1 MNRRFALITF
11 LIILLTSCQTYNTGL
26 QQSLA
31 RADEAAALTTLRAI
45 SVAQRAYSLTNSG
58 EYGTLQQLSDGGFLD
73 SRYAA
78 GKPIK
83 DYVLTVKVTAKAPGA
98 PEGSYTCNAD
108 PELTGDRA
116 GRHYYIDSSST
127 NIHVNDTQP
136 ATAADKTLN

>member
-1 MNRRFALITF
+1 VNRRFALITF
-11 LIILLTSCQTYNTGL
+11 LIVLLTSCQTYNTGL

-73 SRYAA
+73 SRYAR
-78 GKPIK
+78 GTPIK
-83 DYVLTVKVTAKAPGA
+83 DYVLTVNVTPKVPGA

-108 PELTGDRA
+108 PELKGDRA